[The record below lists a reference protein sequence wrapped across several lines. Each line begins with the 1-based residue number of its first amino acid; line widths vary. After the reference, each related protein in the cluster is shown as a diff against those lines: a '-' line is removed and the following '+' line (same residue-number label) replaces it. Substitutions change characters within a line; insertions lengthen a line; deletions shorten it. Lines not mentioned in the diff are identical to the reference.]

1 MTVARRKWGRSDF
14 EVLGLSLCC
23 LAILAIIPAGF
34 SGLIG
39 WLGKG
44 VVAVAFSG
52 FLVCALMANFH
63 VFGRKART
71 GGAEMPSENLA
82 TDEVREARVEAALA
96 GIVKDMTNS
105 ESGVSAVMSEFELAR
120 AFVERFG
127 DAFMVR
133 VPNTY
138 ECPSW
143 YFRPSPGVDKPQF
156 AHCEARHACMRMI
169 SVLARVSEASGEDSL
184 WLERRETVENVLDIA
199 SWDPGLRF
207 REGSAED
214 GS

>member
-14 EVLGLSLCC
+14 EVLGLSLGC
-23 LAILAIIPAGF
+23 LAILAIIPAES

-52 FLVCALMANFH
+52 FLVCGVMASFH

-71 GGAEMPSENLA
+71 GGAETPSENLA
-82 TDEVREARVEAALA
+82 TDEAWEGRVEAALA
-96 GIVKDMTNS
+96 GIMEDMASS
-105 ESGVSAVMSEFELAR
+105 ECGVPAVLSEFELAR
-120 AFVERFG
+120 TFAERFA
-127 DAFMVR
+127 DTFMVR

-143 YFRPSPGVDKPQF
+143 HFRPGPGVEKARI

-207 REGSAED
+207 REVGAED
-214 GS
+214 GP